1 MKEFFKIKFNKDIF
15 LISTGNVFRIILV
28 IAYSRLMTY
37 FLDYDQLSKYFI
49 VFSIYTFFSFIII
62 GSIGTY
68 VNRKTIEW
76 VQDKTLKDGLL
87 MLLKNI
93 LAPIIIIAFFSV
105 FLYSYIVYQSINYSL
120 LICLLVCSLILFKTS
135 SEAIYPIFNLLNL
148 NSKYIF
154 FLILFNFLNLVLSSL
169 FVYFFDFSFQYW
181 MLGLISSNFLIA
193 IISWNSLGQEFKL
206 NNKSNLNYKEIYSFS
221 SSILVGHVL
230 IWFLTDGFRFIAEYK
245 FSADNLGILILGL
258 VVASQIFAVIENVLS
273 QLLYPIYLKNIS
285 NKTFEKRSEAF
296 NVYLNK
302 IIPIILFTAI
312 FISLSS
318 FEVLTVLVDSSKIN
332 NELIIIFQIGLWIE
346 FLRILINTLKHITI
360 SEYKTSK
367 IIIPYSFGAIIF
379 FIGILFLDLTISV
392 FPFLLLSSYLVTSIL
407 SFFSFNRII
416 KIKFKFLYYLKLIL
430 YLLPVFICLV
440 YYKNIITLLVC
451 GTYLSLILYQLI
463 NNETD

>member
-1 MKEFFKIKFNKDIF
+1 MTDFFKIKFNKDIF
-15 LISTGNVFRIILV
+15 LISTGNALRIILV
-28 IAYSRLMTY
+28 IVYSRLMTY

-68 VNRKTIEW
+68 INRKTIEW
-76 VQDKTLKDGLL
+76 VNDKTLKHALL
-87 MLLKNI
+87 NLLKNI
-93 LAPIIIIAFFSV
+93 LMPIIIIAFLSV
-105 FLYSYIVYQSINYSL
+105 FIYSYIVYESINYSL

-245 FSADNLGILILGL
+245 FSSDNLGILILGL

-379 FIGILFLDLTISV
+379 FIGILFLDLTITV

-430 YLLPVFICLV
+430 YFLPVFICLV

>member
-1 MKEFFKIKFNKDIF
+1 MTEFFKIKFNKDIF
-15 LISTGNVFRIILV
+15 LISTGNIFRILLV

-37 FLDYDQLSKYFI
+37 FLDYDQISKYFI

-62 GSIGTY
+62 GSIGNY

-76 VQDKTLKDGLL
+76 VKDKTLKDGLL
-87 MLLKNI
+87 KLLKNI
-93 LAPIIIIAFFSV
+93 LVPIIIIAFFSV
-105 FLYSYIVYQSINYSL
+105 FLYSYIVYESVNYSL

-135 SEAIYPIFNLLNL
+135 SEGIYPIFNLLNL

-154 FLILFNFLNLVLSSL
+154 FLILFNLLNLILSSL

-193 IISWNSLGQEFKL
+193 LISWNSLGQEFKL
-206 NNKSNLNYKEIYSFS
+206 NNKSSLNYKEIYSFS
-221 SSILVGHVL
+221 SSIIVGHFL

-245 FSADNLGILILGL
+245 FSSDNLGILILGL

-296 NVYLNK
+296 NVYLNRL
-302 IIPIILFTAI
+302 IPIILFIAI

-318 FEVLTVLVDSSKIN
+318 YEVLTVLVDSSKIN

-346 FLRILINTLKHITI
+346 FLRISINTFKYITI

-367 IIIPYSFGAIIF
+367 IIIPFSFGAITF
-379 FIGILFLDLTISV
+379 FTGIVFLDLTITV
-392 FPFLLLSSYLVTSIL
+392 FPLLLLSSYLVTSIF

-430 YLLPVFICLV
+430 YLSPVFICLV
-440 YYKNIITLLVC
+440 YYKNIITLLIC

>member
-1 MKEFFKIKFNKDIF
+1 MTEFFKIKFNKDIF
-15 LISTGNVFRIILV
+15 LISTGNIFRILLV

-37 FLDYDQLSKYFI
+37 FLDYDQISKYFI

-62 GSIGTY
+62 GSIGNY

-76 VQDKTLKDGLL
+76 VKDKTLKDGLL
-87 MLLKNI
+87 KLLKNI
-93 LAPIIIIAFFSV
+93 LVPIIIIAFFSV
-105 FLYSYIVYQSINYSL
+105 FLYSYIVYESVNYSL

-135 SEAIYPIFNLLNL
+135 SEGIYPIFNLLNL

-154 FLILFNFLNLVLSSL
+154 FLILFNLLNLILSSL

-193 IISWNSLGQEFKL
+193 LISWNSLGQEFKL
-206 NNKSNLNYKEIYSFS
+206 NNKSSLNYKEIYSFS
-221 SSILVGHVL
+221 SSIIVGHFL

-245 FSADNLGILILGL
+245 FSSDNLGILILGL

-302 IIPIILFTAI
+302 LIPIILFIAI

-318 FEVLTVLVDSSKIN
+318 YEVLTVLVDSSKIN

-346 FLRILINTLKHITI
+346 FLRISINTFKYITI

-367 IIIPYSFGAIIF
+367 IIIPFSFGAITF
-379 FIGILFLDLTISV
+379 FTGIVFLDLTITV
-392 FPFLLLSSYLVTSIL
+392 FPLLLLSSYLVTSIF

-430 YLLPVFICLV
+430 YLSPVFICLV
-440 YYKNIITLLVC
+440 YYKNIITLLIC

>member
-1 MKEFFKIKFNKDIF
+1 MTEFFKIKFNKDIF
-15 LISTGNVFRIILV
+15 LISTGNIFRILLV

-37 FLDYDQLSKYFI
+37 FLDYDQISKYFI

-76 VQDKTLKDGLL
+76 VKDKTLKDGLL
-87 MLLKNI
+87 KLLKNI
-93 LAPIIIIAFFSV
+93 LVPIIIIAFFSV
-105 FLYSYIVYQSINYSL
+105 FLYSYIVYESVNYSL

-135 SEAIYPIFNLLNL
+135 SEGIYPIFNLLNL

-154 FLILFNFLNLVLSSL
+154 FLILFNLLNLILSSL

-193 IISWNSLGQEFKL
+193 LISWNSLGQEFKL
-206 NNKSNLNYKEIYSFS
+206 NNKSSLNYKEIYSFS
-221 SSILVGHVL
+221 SSIIVGHFL
-230 IWFLTDGFRFIAEYK
+230 IWVLTDGFRFIAEYK
-245 FSADNLGILILGL
+245 FSSDNLGILILGL

-302 IIPIILFTAI
+302 LIPIILFIAI

-318 FEVLTVLVDSSKIN
+318 YEVLTVLVDSSKIN

-346 FLRILINTLKHITI
+346 FLRISINTFKYITI

-367 IIIPYSFGAIIF
+367 IIIPFSFGAITF
-379 FIGILFLDLTISV
+379 FTGIVFLDLTITV
-392 FPFLLLSSYLVTSIL
+392 FPLLLLSSYLVTSIF

-430 YLLPVFICLV
+430 YLSPVFICLV
-440 YYKNIITLLVC
+440 YYKNIITLLIC

>member
-1 MKEFFKIKFNKDIF
+1 MTEFFKIKFNKDIF
-15 LISTGNVFRIILV
+15 LISTGNIFRILLV

-37 FLDYDQLSKYFI
+37 FLDYDQISKYFI

-87 MLLKNI
+87 KLLKNI
-93 LAPIIIIAFFSV
+93 LVPIIIIAFFSV
-105 FLYSYIVYQSINYSL
+105 FLYSYIVYESVNYSL

-135 SEAIYPIFNLLNL
+135 SEGIYPIFNLLNL

-154 FLILFNFLNLVLSSL
+154 FLILFNLLNLILSSL

-181 MLGLISSNFLIA
+181 MLGLISSNFLITV
-193 IISWNSLGQEFKL
+193 ISWNSLGQEFKL
-206 NNKSNLNYKEIYSFS
+206 NNKSSLNYKEIYSFS
-221 SSILVGHVL
+221 SSIIVGHFL
-230 IWFLTDGFRFIAEYK
+230 IWVLTDGFRFIAEYK
-245 FSADNLGILILGL
+245 FSSDNLGILILGL

-302 IIPIILFTAI
+302 LIPIILFIAI

-318 FEVLTVLVDSSKIN
+318 YEVLTVLVDSSKIN

-346 FLRILINTLKHITI
+346 FLRISINTFKYITI

-367 IIIPYSFGAIIF
+367 IIIPYSFGAITF
-379 FIGILFLDLTISV
+379 FTGIVFLDLTITV
-392 FPFLLLSSYLVTSIL
+392 FPLLLLSSYLVTSIF

-430 YLLPVFICLV
+430 YLSPVFICLV